1 MIDRKARQTGT
12 KHKRRRGIR
21 YIAIMLSFVLSF
33 HMILPHMG
41 SIEAYAADGDIR
53 EIKDYQ
59 DFFIFASASQ
69 SYDYDGVTVKLTGDL
84 NLTQQEFKDMLD
96 KYKVTHLTIGTK
108 DRPFKGT
115 FDGQNHTIEGL
126 VYDPG
131 IIKDPN
137 SGLFSFT
144 DGATIK
150 NLTLKDASIE
160 SVYQGGIIVGHAKNT
175 HLENLT
181 VLNSRLK
188 IAPANNVVSLITNLG
203 FCGGGIAGLMENSTM
218 YNCEISGTEV
228 VNNSTSG
235 VTGVGGEG
243 LYMGGLVGWMEDSVI
258 EYSRARS
265 NYVNEGGSEVVKQSV
280 VRNDYDIA
288 VGALGGKS
296 VYAGGIVGG
305 VNTTDSGETK
315 IIDCFSTADVSFY
328 AANYV
333 AVGSGIAGY
342 AGGITGALRGNSYI
356 ERCHY
361 AGNIHSKQYN
371 AVLVIPIIQT
381 DVNISGISNINKSGT
396 SVANS
401 YFKRSSSTSTKNI
414 YAVGTQDDTENAA
427 AKTDDIY
434 ADYEFWE
441 SKDYDLTGTIPRN
454 TKNSPN
460 HINKWVMDYDL
471 GIPVHGDTV
480 YGTFNFPDS
489 AKVTIDKTALVNRAV
504 STEDPYQFAAQGL
517 HPRGDQE
524 ITLHVEPKDS
534 NPDDNITEYRFDGW
548 HRKNDVKKNYASDI
562 KELDCSSGT
571 PESKEKDYTVK
582 SNDSVELKN
591 SLFIADMKARVA
603 FHEVDGAQIKEDY
616 YTYQKPLE
624 NVVPQN
630 TPDKSVFY
638 GWTTVKNPATN
649 GGYPAITSN
658 QLEELKLQNAIYKA
672 GDPVEKAMN
681 LYPIYKNEL
690 ANIITEFEGHE
701 LDNSDQ
707 HSLRENVGATTI
719 DYDQNGVYINVSGA
733 GTNGVF
739 PDGYRFLGW
748 YKQEKTGNG
757 TSEVCVSREQKYY
770 VPDASQPVTY
780 VARFEYRV
788 EYYVSLK
795 QNDDTGYGYRNFFTE
810 WVKYKD
816 SFDEAYATSIL
827 PKDYDHDFN
836 HWSDISVEGSCGD
849 PSDKL
854 PDKTEITEPK
864 EIYAHWTGT
873 GSDNISI
880 ISDFPNAASLSIDR
894 SELGNMKFVA
904 EPFQG
909 YRFWFWAEESRK
921 EGLLYGDKWQ
931 SDIGAGHWETN
942 HAHHI
947 HCEYLAEA
955 HLAAEINFHKRDT
968 DTSTKKVLRRYEQPV
983 FMEADTVV
991 NYGYPI
997 SGDAVGTEYNLTQA
1011 ASPTKEEMK
1020 HPDTDYEFLGWIQG
1034 KSAGSKNGIEI
1045 NGDVWNKIYNVDG
1058 DKYCTS
1064 NVDSAIPYLIDEKA
1078 VVTETMDLY
1087 PVYAKYQIQA
1097 TTNIH
1102 EIGSLPQSV
1111 LYPSKPE
1118 YSLENIATGVSEIRV
1133 TAKSGVDQIITGE
1146 GTKYKLVGMKCITP
1160 DGTETDLWN
1169 QKVEDQNGYSF
1180 TMEVDA
1186 GKEYKF
1192 MAIYTPAVLVYHMS
1206 DKDTSYQ
1213 VKNINSQV
1221 GTMPVT
1227 TDTEHPT
1234 AYMAAWVKD
1243 KPSDGSW
1250 CHRVAS
1256 KAAFDNAKYQIVTA
1270 KTIVKQS
1277 MELYPVF
1284 IDSSVKVQSNIDQ
1297 ALTTQG
1303 IDLNTVRYIQ
1313 NTDNKFSIVANDCK
1327 GYVFKGWY
1335 TEYQSEQNLGTLV
1348 SEKPTYNLTKKEL
1361 LDSSEKVYTAVYAE
1375 AIDINYHDY
1384 DGNILY
1390 TAKTTKGED
1399 RSFVEKNDSGQEI
1412 PIDVDAF
1419 TKVIEKTHQ
1428 LGGARGT
1435 DMQFVEWRLQ
1445 ETKSDGTY
1453 VYQNWKDFKDKK
1465 ITESVDL
1472 YPVAYEV
1479 GFYSPA
1485 DSSAGGADIPYEGME
1500 YSVRQEED
1508 GTKRIDSLFTTEYTD
1523 SQIKITTKEITWE
1536 KSAQIPNGERVEKG
1550 ISGIHTEVYMKGGP
1564 DADQNDTYINAG
1576 DGNVDTDQ
1584 DGVAIHDIYG
1594 ILIIKKIYPKGA
1606 CANETVIMN
1615 LQKQKAD
1622 GSADGKALDVPITV
1636 GADGTGEVQLKM
1648 PLGTYEISEDLNWSW
1663 RDTLDKIEK
1672 NGSPVADSNK
1682 VSVQINVLA
1691 PEIVTF
1697 TNSRTN
1703 NKWFSD
1709 SCEKRNEFG
1718 KITTAGGDA
1727 K

>member
-21 YIAIMLSFVLSF
+21 HIAIILSFVLSF
-33 HMILPHMG
+33 HVILPHMG
-41 SIEAYAADGDIR
+41 SLKAYAADGDIR
-53 EIKDYQ
+53 EINTFR

-69 SYDYDGVTVKLTGDL
+69 SYDYDGVTVRL
-84 NLTQQEFKDMLD
+84 NKNLDLTQQEIKAML
-96 KYKVTHLTIGTK
+96 KEYGVTHLTIGTK

-115 FDGQNHTIEGL
+115 FDGQNHTIKGL

-188 IAPANNVVSLITNLG
+188 ISPANNVVSLITNLG

-265 NYVNEGGSEVVKQSV
+265 NYVNEDGSEVVEQSV

-342 AGGITGALRGNSYI
+342 AGGITGALRGNSHI

-441 SKDYDLTGTIPRN
+441 SKDYDLTGTIPRD

-524 ITLHVEPKDS
+524 ITLHIEPKDS
-534 NPDDNITEYRFDGW
+534 NPDDQIEEYRFDGW

-582 SNDSVELKN
+582 SNDSAELKN

-603 FHEVDGAQIKEDY
+603 FYEVDGAQIKEDY

-630 TPDKSVFY
+630 TPDKSMFY
-638 GWTTVKNPATN
+638 GWTTVKNPDTN

-690 ANIITEFEGHE
+690 ANIVTEFEGHE
-701 LDNSDQ
+701 LDNSNQ

-795 QNDDTGYGYRNFFTE
+795 QNDDIGYAYRNFYTE

-816 SFDEAYATSIL
+816 SFDGAYVASIV
-827 PKDYDHDFN
+827 PKDYDHKFN
-836 HWSDISVEGSCGD
+836 HWSTETKGDGECGD
-849 PSDKL
+849 KTDEL
-854 PDKTEITEPK
+854 TDKTGITEPLK
-864 EIYAHWTGT
+864 IYAHWNG
-873 GSDNISI
+873 GGVDNISI
-880 ISDFPNAASLSIDR
+880 ISDFPNAAGLQIDG
-894 SELGNMKFVA
+894 SEVGHIKFVA
-904 EPFQG
+904 DPLPG
-909 YRFWFWAEESRK
+909 YQFRFWAEERK
-921 EGLLYGDKWQ
+921 ENINLITDKWTSNQ
-931 SDIGAGHWETN
+931 AAWRTDHPHYSTE
-942 HAHHI
+942 
-947 HCEYLAEA
+947 EYLAKA

-968 DTSTKKVLRRYEQPV
+968 STKQVLRRYEQPV

-997 SGDAVGTEYNLTQA
+997 SGDAVGEAYNLIQE
-1011 ASPTKEEMK
+1011 ASPSKADMK
-1020 HPDTDYEFLGWIQG
+1020 LSDEHYEFLGWIQG

-1058 DKYCTS
+1058 DAYCTS

-1087 PVYAKYQIQA
+1087 PVYAKYQIQS

-1102 EIGSLPQSV
+1102 EIGNLPQSV

-1118 YSLENIATGVSEIRV
+1118 YSLKNITTGVSEITV
-1133 TAKSGVDQIITGE
+1133 TAKSGVDLIITGE

-1160 DGTETDLWN
+1160 DGTETDLWY
-1169 QKVEDQNGYSF
+1169 QKVEGQNSYSF
-1180 TMEVDA
+1180 TMKVDA
-1186 GKEYKF
+1186 GKNYKF
-1192 MAIYTPAVLVYHMS
+1192 VAIYTPAVLVYHMT

-1227 TDTEHPT
+1227 TNAEHPT

-1250 CHRVAS
+1250 CHHVAS
-1256 KAAFDNAKYQIVTA
+1256 KEAFDNANYQIVTA
-1270 KTIVKQS
+1270 RTIVKQS

-1284 IDSSVKVQSNIDQ
+1284 IESSVEVQSNIDQ
-1297 ALTTQG
+1297 TLTDQG

-1335 TEYQSEQNLGTLV
+1335 TEYQSEENCGKQVT
-1348 SEKPTYNLTKKEL
+1348 EKPTHALTKKEL
-1361 LDSSEKVYTAVYAE
+1361 LDSSKKVYTAVYAE

-1390 TAKTTKGED
+1390 TAKTTKDEN
-1399 RSFVEKNDSGQEI
+1399 RSFVETNGSGQEI

-1428 LGGARGT
+1428 LGEDRGT

-1445 ETKSDGTY
+1445 EQESDGTY
-1453 VYQNWKDFKDKK
+1453 AYQNWKDFKDKT

-1472 YPVAYEV
+1472 YPVAYEA

-1485 DSSAGGADIPYEGME
+1485 DSSSGSADIPYEGME

-1536 KSAQIPNGERVEKG
+1536 RSVQNPDGGCVEKG
-1550 ISGIHTEVYMKGGP
+1550 ISGIHTAVYMKGVP
-1564 DADQNDTYINAG
+1564 DADQNDTYISAS

-1584 DGVAIHDIYG
+1584 DGVAIHNIYG
-1594 ILIIKKIYPKGA
+1594 TLIIKKEYLESA
-1606 CANETVIMN
+1606 HRNETIIMN
-1615 LQKQKAD
+1615 LRKQNPD

-1648 PLGTYEISEDLNWSW
+1648 PLGKYEISEDLNWSW
-1663 RDTLDKIEK
+1663 RDTLVQIEK
-1672 NGSPVADSNK
+1672 NGTLVTGMNK
-1682 VSVQINVLA
+1682 VSVESNVLA
-1691 PEIVTF
+1691 PEMVTF

-1718 KITTAGGDA
+1718 KITTAGGDV

>member
-1 MIDRKARQTGT
+1 MIDRKVGRTGN
-12 KHKRRRGIR
+12 KNNRDRVIR
-21 YIAIMLSFVLSF
+21 HIAIVLSFVLSF

-41 SIEAYAADGDIR
+41 SLEAYAAEGDIR
-53 EIKDYQ
+53 EIKDFE
-59 DFFIFASASQ
+59 DFFIFANASQ
-69 SYDYDGVTVKLTGDL
+69 SYDYDGVTVKLTNDL
-84 NLTQQEFKDMLD
+84 DLTEQQIKDMLD

-115 FDGQNHTIEGL
+115 FDGQNHTIKGL
-126 VYDPG
+126 VYDAG

-150 NLTLKDASIE
+150 NLTVKDASIE
-160 SVYQGGIIVGHAKNT
+160 SVYQGGIIVGHAKDT
-175 HLENLT
+175 QLENLT
-181 VLNSRLK
+181 VLNSKLK
-188 IAPANNVVSLITNLG
+188 ISSANNVVSLITNLG

-228 VNNSTSG
+228 VNNSTAG

-265 NYVNEGGSEVVKQSV
+265 NYVNEGGSEVIKQSV

-305 VNTTDSGETK
+305 VNTTDSGETR

-342 AGGITGALRGNSYI
+342 AGGITGALRGNSHV

-371 AVLVIPIIQT
+371 AILVIPIIQT
-381 DVNISGISNINKSGT
+381 DVNISGISNVNNDDT
-396 SVANS
+396 TVTNS
-401 YFKRSSSTSTKNI
+401 YFKRSSSTSTKDI
-414 YAVGTQDDTENAA
+414 YAVGTKDDTEAYA
-427 AKTDDIY
+427 AKTDDVY

-454 TKNSPN
+454 TKYSSD

-489 AKVTIDKTALVNRAV
+489 AEVTIDKTALVNSAV
-504 STEDPYQFAAQGL
+504 STEDSYQFAAQGL
-517 HPRGDQE
+517 HPRGDHE

-562 KELDCSSGT
+562 KELACSSGT

-582 SNDSVELKN
+582 SDESKELKN

-603 FHEVDGAQIKEDY
+603 FHDVNGKKIEEDY
-616 YTYQKPLE
+616 YTYQKPLKG
-624 NVVPQN
+624 VVPDN
-630 TPDKSVFY
+630 SSDKSMFY
-638 GWTTVKNPATN
+638 GWTTVENPDMG

-658 QLEELKLQNAIYKA
+658 ELEELKLQNAIYKA

-690 ANIITEFEGHE
+690 ANITTEFEGHE
-701 LDNSDQ
+701 LDNSEQ
-707 HSLRENVGATTI
+707 QSMRAGVGATDI
-719 DYDQNGVYINVSGA
+719 DYDENGAYIDVSGVEA
-733 GTNGVF
+733 DGAF

-748 YKQEKTGNG
+748 YKQEQTDNG
-757 TSEVCVSREQKYY
+757 TSEICVSREQKYY
-770 VPDASQPVTY
+770 VPDASEPVTY

-795 QNDDTGYGYRNFFTE
+795 QNDNQGYGYRNFFTE
-810 WVKYKD
+810 WVKYKEP
-816 SFDEAYATSIL
+816 FDEAYATSIL
-827 PKDYDHDFN
+827 PKDYDRDFN
-836 HWSDISVEGSCGD
+836 HWSDVSVDGSCGD
-849 PSDKL
+849 TSDEL
-854 PDKTEITEPK
+854 SNGTEITEPK
-864 EIYAHWTGT
+864 EIYAHWKGK
-873 GSDNISI
+873 GYDNISI
-880 ISDFPNAASLSIDR
+880 ISDFPNAAGLKIEDT
-894 SELGNMKFVA
+894 LTTNVQFIAK
-904 EPFQG
+904 PFPG
-909 YRFWFWAEESRK
+909 YEFLFWAEERRDT
-921 EGLLYGDKWQ
+921 GLHEDKWK
-931 SDIGAGHWETN
+931 SKVGEASWETG
-942 HAHHI
+942 HSHPSGG
-947 HCEYLAEA
+947 EYLAEA
-955 HLAAEINFHKRDT
+955 HLAAEINFHKRD
-968 DTSTKKVLRRYEQPV
+968 DSTKQVLRRYEQLI
-983 FMEADTVV
+983 FMATDTVAE
-991 NYGYPI
+991 YTYPI
-997 SGDAVGTEYNLTQA
+997 SGEAVGTEYNLTQE
-1011 ASPTKEEMK
+1011 ASPTKEEMQ

-1034 KSAGSKNGIEI
+1034 KSEGSKNGIEV
-1045 NGDVWNKIYNVDG
+1045 NGNVWEKIYNVAG

-1064 NVDSAIPYLIDEKA
+1064 NVAEAIPYLIDENA

-1087 PVYAKYQIQA
+1087 PVYAKYQIET

-1102 EIGSLPQSV
+1102 EIGELPQSV
-1111 LYPSKPE
+1111 LHPSKPA
-1118 YSLENIATGVSEIRV
+1118 YSLKNIGTGVSEVTV
-1133 TAKSGVDQIITGE
+1133 TAKSGVDSIITSE
-1146 GTKYKLVGMKCITP
+1146 DTKYTLVGMKCIMP

-1169 QKVEDQNGYSF
+1169 QKTDGRDSYSF

-1186 GKEYKF
+1186 GKNYKF
-1192 MAIYTPAVLVYHMS
+1192 VAIYTPAVLVYHMT
-1206 DKDTSYQ
+1206 DTDTSYQ

-1227 TDTEHPT
+1227 TNAEHPT

-1250 CHRVAS
+1250 CHYVAS
-1256 KAAFDNAKYQIVTA
+1256 KEAFDNAKYQIVTA
-1270 KTIVKQS
+1270 RTIVKQS

-1284 IDSSVKVQSNIDQ
+1284 IESSVEVESNIDQ
-1297 ALTTQG
+1297 TLTDQG

-1327 GYVFKGWY
+1327 DYVFKGWY
-1335 TEYQSEQNLGTLV
+1335 TEYQSEEKPGKLV
-1348 SEKPTYNLTKKEL
+1348 TEKPTHALTKKEL
-1361 LDSSEKVYTAVYAE
+1361 LDNLKKVYTAVYAE

-1399 RSFVEKNDSGQEI
+1399 RSFVKTNDSGQEI

-1428 LGGARGT
+1428 LGEAKKT
-1435 DMQFVEWRLQ
+1435 NMQFVEWRLQ
-1445 ETKSDGTY
+1445 EKEPDGTY
-1453 VYQNWKDFKDKK
+1453 AYQNWKDFKDKT

-1485 DSSAGGADIPYEGME
+1485 DSSSGSADIPYEGME

-1536 KSAQIPNGERVEKG
+1536 KSVQTPDGGRVEKG
-1550 ISGIHTEVYMKGGP
+1550 ISGIHTAVYMKGVP
-1564 DADQNDTYINAG
+1564 DADQNDTYISAS
-1576 DGNVDTDQ
+1576 DGNVDTDE
-1584 DGVAIHDIYG
+1584 DGMAIHDIYG
-1594 ILIIKKIYPKGA
+1594 TLIIKKEYLESA
-1606 CANETVIMN
+1606 HRNETIIMN
-1615 LQKQKAD
+1615 LQKQKTD
-1622 GSADGKALDVPITV
+1622 GSIDGNVLSVPMTV
-1636 GADGTGEVQLKM
+1636 GEDGTGKIQLKM

-1672 NGSPVADSNK
+1672 NGSPVADLDK
-1682 VSVQINVLA
+1682 VSVQINVLS

-1697 TNSRTN
+1697 TNSRAN

-1718 KITTAGGDA
+1718 KTTTAGGDA

>member
-1 MIDRKARQTGT
+1 MIDRKVGQTGD
-12 KHKRRRGIR
+12 KNYRDRVIR
-21 YIAIMLSFVLSF
+21 HIAIVLSFVLSF

-41 SIEAYAADGDIR
+41 SIEAYAAEGNIR
-53 EIKDYQ
+53 EIKDFE

-69 SYDYDGVTVKLTGDL
+69 SYDYQDVTVKLTNDIKL
-84 NLTQQEFKDMLD
+84 DQQEIKDMLEEYGVD
-96 KYKVTHLTIGTK
+96 HLTIGTK

-150 NLTLKDASIE
+150 NLTVKDASIE
-160 SVYQGGIIVGHAKNT
+160 SVYQGGIIVGHAKDT

-181 VLNSRLK
+181 VLNSKLK
-188 IAPANNVVSLITNLG
+188 ISPANNVVSLITNLG

-265 NYVNEGGSEVVKQSV
+265 NYVNEGGSEVIKQSI

-333 AVGSGIAGY
+333 AVGSGISGY
-342 AGGITGALRGNSYI
+342 AGGITGALRGNSHI

-401 YFKRSSSTSTKNI
+401 YFKRSSSASTKDI
-414 YAVGTQDDTENAA
+414 YAVGTKADTEEYA
-427 AKTDDIY
+427 AKTDDVY
-434 ADYEFWE
+434 ADYEFWK
-441 SKDYDLTGTIPRN
+441 SKDYDLTGTIPRD
-454 TKNSPN
+454 TKNGSN
-460 HINKWVMDYDL
+460 HINKWVMDHDL

-489 AKVTIDKTALVNRAV
+489 AEVTIDKTALVNSAV
-504 STEDPYQFAAQGL
+504 ATEDSYQFAAQGL
-517 HPRGDQE
+517 HPRGDHE

-534 NPDDNITEYRFDGW
+534 NPDDGITEYRFDGW

-562 KELDCSSGT
+562 KELDCSSGK
-571 PESKEKDYTVK
+571 PESTEKDYTVQ
-582 SNDSVELKN
+582 SNDSAELKN

-603 FHEVDGAQIKEDY
+603 FYAVDGTEIKADY

-624 NVVPQN
+624 NVVP
-630 TPDKSVFY
+630 TSGSDKSMFY
-638 GWTTVKNPATN
+638 GWTTVANPDTG

-658 QLEELKLQNAIYKA
+658 QLEKLKLQNAIYKA
-672 GDPVEKAMN
+672 GDPVEKAMK

-690 ANIITEFEGHE
+690 ANIRTEFEGHE
-701 LDNSDQ
+701 LDNSEQ
-707 HSLRENVGATTI
+707 HSMRAGVGETAI
-719 DYDQNGVYINVSGA
+719 DYDKNGAYIDVSGVEIGGA
-733 GTNGVF
+733 F

-748 YKQEKTGNG
+748 YKQEQTDNG
-757 TSEVCVSREQKYY
+757 TSEICVSREKKYY
-770 VPDASQPVTY
+770 VPNASEPVTY

-795 QNDDTGYGYRNFFTE
+795 QNDNQGYGYRNFYTE
-810 WVKYKD
+810 WVKYKEL
-816 SFDEAYATSIL
+816 FDEAYATSIL

-836 HWSDISVEGSCGD
+836 HWSDVSVDGSCGD
-849 PSDKL
+849 TSDKL
-854 PDKTEITEPK
+854 SDKTEITEPK
-864 EIYAHWTGT
+864 KIYAHWTGT
-873 GSDNISI
+873 GRDNISI
-880 ISDFPNAASLSIDR
+880 MSDFPNAVSLSIDR
-894 SELGNMKFVA
+894 SEVGNMQFIAK
-904 EPFQG
+904 PFQG
-909 YRFWFWAEESRK
+909 YRFYFWAEESRK

-931 SDIGAGHWETN
+931 SDIGAEQWETN
-942 HAHHI
+942 HAHHTF
-947 HCEYLAEA
+947 CEYLAEA
-955 HLAAEINFHKRDT
+955 HLAAEINFHKRD
-968 DTSTKKVLRRYEQPV
+968 DTTKQVLRRYEQPV
-983 FMEADTVV
+983 FMETDTVAK
-991 NYGYPI
+991 YQYPI
-997 SGDAVGTEYNLTQA
+997 SGDAVGTEYNLTQEA
-1011 ASPTKEEMK
+1011 APTKEEMQ

-1034 KSAGSKNGIEI
+1034 KSEGSKNGIKV
-1045 NGDVWNKIYNVDG
+1045 NGNVWNKIYNVAG

-1064 NVDSAIPYLIDEKA
+1064 NVAEAIPYLIDKNA

-1087 PVYAKYQIQA
+1087 PVYAKYQIET

-1102 EIGSLPQSV
+1102 EIGELPQSV
-1111 LYPSKPE
+1111 SYPSKPD
-1118 YSLENIATGVSEIRV
+1118 YSLKNIGTGVSEVTV
-1133 TAKSGVDQIITGE
+1133 TAKSGVDPIITDE
-1146 GTKYKLVGMKCITP
+1146 DTKYTLVGMKCIMP

-1169 QKVEDQNGYSF
+1169 QKTEGQDGYSF
-1180 TMEVDA
+1180 KMQVDA
-1186 GKEYKF
+1186 GKNYKF
-1192 MAIYTPAVLVYHMS
+1192 VAIYTPAVLVYHMT

-1227 TDTEHPT
+1227 TNAEHPT

-1250 CHRVAS
+1250 CHHVAS
-1256 KAAFDNAKYQIVTA
+1256 KAAFDNANYQIVTA

-1284 IDSSVKVQSNIDQ
+1284 IESSVEVQSNIDKT
-1297 ALTTQG
+1297 LKDQG

-1348 SEKPTYNLTKKEL
+1348 SEKPTYNLTKKDL
-1361 LDSSEKVYTAVYAE
+1361 LDNTTKVYTAVYAE

-1390 TAKTTKGED
+1390 TAKTTDDEN

-1428 LGGARGT
+1428 LGEDRGT

-1445 ETKSDGTY
+1445 EQESDGTY

-1485 DSSAGGADIPYEGME
+1485 DSSAGSADVPYEGME

-1508 GTKRIDSLFTTEYTD
+1508 GTKRLDALFTTEYTD

-1536 KSAQIPNGERVEKG
+1536 KSAQIPNGGRVEKG
-1550 ISGIHTEVYMKGGP
+1550 ISGIHTEVYMKGVP
-1564 DADQNDTYINAG
+1564 DGSQNDTYINAG
-1576 DGNVDTDQ
+1576 DGNVDTDK
-1584 DGVAIHDIYG
+1584 DGVAIHHIYG
-1594 ILIIKKIYPKGA
+1594 TLIIKKVYPKGA

-1622 GSADGKALDVPITV
+1622 GSAYGKALDVPITV

-1648 PLGTYEISEDLNWSW
+1648 PLGKYEISEDLNWSW
-1663 RDTLDKIEK
+1663 RDTLVQIEK
-1672 NGSPVADSNK
+1672 NGTLVTGMNK
-1682 VSVQINVLA
+1682 VSVESNVLA
-1691 PEIVTF
+1691 PEMVTF

>member
-1 MIDRKARQTGT
+1 MIDRKVGQTGN
-12 KHKRRRGIR
+12 KNNRDRVIR
-21 YIAIMLSFVLSF
+21 HIAIVLSFVLSF

-41 SIEAYAADGDIR
+41 SLKAYAAEENIR
-53 EIKDYQ
+53 EINTFK
-59 DFFIFASASQ
+59 DFFVFASASQ
-69 SYDYDGVTVKLTGDL
+69 NYDYDGVIVKLNKNLD
-84 NLTQQEFKDMLD
+84 LTQQEIQDMLEE
-96 KYKVTHLTIGTK
+96 YGVTHLTIGTK

-126 VYDPG
+126 VYEPN

-150 NLTLKDASIE
+150 NLTVKDASIE
-160 SVYQGGIIVGHAKNT
+160 SVYQGGIIVGHAKDT
-175 HLENLT
+175 QLENLT
-181 VLNSRLK
+181 VLNSKLK
-188 IAPANNVVSLITNLG
+188 ISSANNVVSLITNLG

-228 VNNSTSG
+228 VNNSTAG

-265 NYVNEGGSEVVKQSV
+265 NYVNEGGSEVIKQSV

-305 VNTTDSGETK
+305 VNTTDSGETR

-342 AGGITGALRGNSYI
+342 AGGITGALRGNSHV

-371 AVLVIPIIQT
+371 AILVIPIIQT
-381 DVNISGISNINKSGT
+381 DVNISGISNVNNDDT
-396 SVANS
+396 TVTNS
-401 YFKRSSSTSTKNI
+401 YFKRSSSTSTKDI
-414 YAVGTQDDTENAA
+414 YAVGTKDDTEAYA
-427 AKTDDIY
+427 AKTDDVY

-454 TKNSPN
+454 TKYSSD

-489 AKVTIDKTALVNRAV
+489 AEVTIDKTALVNSAV
-504 STEDPYQFAAQGL
+504 STEDSYQFAAQGL
-517 HPRGDQE
+517 HPRGDHE

-571 PESKEKDYTVK
+571 PESTEKDYKVK
-582 SNDSVELKN
+582 SDESKELKN

-603 FHEVDGAQIKEDY
+603 FHDVNGKKIEEDY
-616 YTYQKPLE
+616 YTYQKPLKD
-624 NVVPQN
+624 VVPDN
-630 TPDKSVFY
+630 SSDKSMFY
-638 GWTTVKNPATN
+638 GWTTVANPKTK

-658 QLEELKLQNAIYKA
+658 ELEELKLQNAIYKA
-672 GDPVEKAMN
+672 GDPVEKAMK

-690 ANIITEFEGHE
+690 ANIRTEFEGHE
-701 LDNSDQ
+701 LDDSDLQ
-707 HSLRENVGATTI
+707 SMRAGVGETAI
-719 DYDQNGVYINVSGA
+719 DYDENGAYIDVFGVEADGA
-733 GTNGVF
+733 F

-748 YKQEKTGNG
+748 YKQENTGNG
-757 TSEVCVSREQKYY
+757 TSEICASREQKYY
-770 VPDASQPVTY
+770 VPNASEPVTY

-836 HWSDISVEGSCGD
+836 HWSDVSVDGSCD
-849 PSDKL
+849 DTSDKL
-854 PDKTEITEPK
+854 PDGTKITEPK
-864 EIYAHWTGT
+864 KIYAHWKGK

-880 ISDFPNAASLSIDR
+880 ISDFPNAARLEIKDSLLTRVRFI
-894 SELGNMKFVA
+894 A
-904 EPFQG
+904 EPFSG
-909 YRFWFWAEESRK
+909 YRFWFWAEERRDSTTLEK
-921 EGLLYGDKWQ
+921 QWTSKDASWQ
-931 SDIGAGHWETN
+931 TQHDHYSDG
-942 HAHHI
+942 
-947 HCEYLAEA
+947 EYLAEA
-955 HLAAEINFHKRDT
+955 HLAAEINFHKGDG
-968 DTSTKKVLRRYEQPV
+968 STKQVLRRYEQHV
-983 FMEADTVV
+983 FMEKDTVAE
-991 NYGYPI
+991 YQYPI
-997 SGDAVGTEYNLTQA
+997 SGEAVGTEYNLTQE

-1020 HPDTDYEFLGWIQG
+1020 HPGKDYEFLGWIQG
-1034 KSAGSKNGIEI
+1034 KSEGSKNGIEV
-1045 NGDVWNKIYNVDG
+1045 NGNVWEKIYNVAG
-1058 DKYCTS
+1058 DEYCTS
-1064 NVDSAIPYLIDEKA
+1064 NVAEAIPYLIDENA

-1087 PVYAKYQIQA
+1087 PVYAKYQIET

-1102 EIGSLPQSV
+1102 EIGNLPQSV
-1111 LYPSKPE
+1111 LYPSEPA
-1118 YSLENIATGVSEIRV
+1118 YSLKNIGTGVSEVTV
-1133 TAKSGVDQIITGE
+1133 TAKSGVDSIITGE
-1146 GTKYKLVGMKCITP
+1146 DTKYTLVGMKCIMP

-1169 QKVEDQNGYSF
+1169 QKTEVKDSYSF
-1180 TMEVDA
+1180 TMKVDA
-1186 GKEYKF
+1186 GKNYKF
-1192 MAIYTPAVLVYHMS
+1192 VAIYTPAVLVYHMT

-1227 TDTEHPT
+1227 TNAEHPT

-1250 CHRVAS
+1250 CHHVAS
-1256 KAAFDNAKYQIVTA
+1256 KEAFDNANYQIVTA
-1270 KTIVKQS
+1270 RTIVKQS

-1284 IDSSVKVQSNIDQ
+1284 IKSSVEVESNIDKT
-1297 ALTTQG
+1297 LKDQG

-1335 TEYQSEQNLGTLV
+1335 TEYQSEEKPGKLV
-1348 SEKPTYNLTKKEL
+1348 TEKPTHALTKKEL
-1361 LDSSEKVYTAVYAE
+1361 LDSSKKVYTAVYAE

-1428 LGGARGT
+1428 LGEDRRT

-1445 ETKSDGTY
+1445 EKKSDGTY
-1453 VYQNWKDFKDKK
+1453 VYQNWKDFKDKT
-1465 ITESVDL
+1465 ITELVDL

-1485 DSSAGGADIPYEGME
+1485 DSSAGSADIPYEGME

-1508 GTKRIDSLFTTEYTD
+1508 GTKRIDALFTTEYTD

-1536 KSAQIPNGERVEKG
+1536 KSAQTPDGGRVEKG
-1550 ISGIHTEVYMKGGP
+1550 ISGIHTAVYMKGVP
-1564 DADQNDTYINAG
+1564 DADQNDTYISAS

-1584 DGVAIHDIYG
+1584 DGMAIHDIYG
-1594 ILIIKKIYPKGA
+1594 TLIIKKEYLESAHG
-1606 CANETVIMN
+1606 NETIIMN

-1636 GADGTGEVQLKM
+1636 GEDGTGKIQLKM

-1663 RDTLDKIEK
+1663 RDKLDKIEK
-1672 NGSPVADSNK
+1672 NGSPVADLDK
-1682 VSVQINVLA
+1682 VSVQINVLS

-1697 TNSRTN
+1697 TNSRAN

-1718 KITTAGGDA
+1718 KTTTVGGDA

>member
-1 MIDRKARQTGT
+1 MIDRKVGRTGN
-12 KHKRRRGIR
+12 KNNRDRVIR
-21 YIAIMLSFVLSF
+21 HIAIVLSFVLSF
-33 HMILPHMG
+33 HMIFPHMG
-41 SIEAYAADGDIR
+41 SIEAYAAEGNIR
-53 EIKDYQ
+53 EINTFR

-69 SYDYDGVTVKLTGDL
+69 SYDYDGVTVKLNKNLD
-84 NLTQQEFKDMLD
+84 LTQQEIKNMLEE
-96 KYKVTHLTIGTK
+96 YGVTHLTIGTK

-115 FDGQNHTIEGL
+115 FDGQNHTIKGL

-150 NLTLKDASIE
+150 NLTVKDASIE

-181 VLNSRLK
+181 VLNSKLK
-188 IAPANNVVSLITNLG
+188 ISPANNVVSLITNLG
-203 FCGGGIAGLMENSTM
+203 FCGGGISGLMENSTM

-265 NYVNEGGSEVVKQSV
+265 NYGNEGGSEVIKQSI

-333 AVGSGIAGY
+333 AVGSGISGY
-342 AGGITGALRGNSYI
+342 AGGITGALRGNSHI

-381 DVNISGISNINKSGT
+381 DVNISGISHINKNST
-396 SVANS
+396 SVVNS
-401 YFKRSSSTSTKNI
+401 YFKRSSSASTKDI
-414 YAVGTQDDTENAA
+414 YAVGTKADTEEYA
-427 AKTDDIY
+427 AKTDDVY
-434 ADYEFWE
+434 ADYEFW
-441 SKDYDLTGTIPRN
+441 KTKNYDLTGTIPRD
-454 TKNSPN
+454 TKNGSN

-489 AKVTIDKTALVNRAV
+489 AEVTIDKTALVNSAV
-504 STEDPYQFAAQGL
+504 STEDSYQFAAQGL

-534 NPDDNITEYRFDGW
+534 NPNDKITEYRFDGW

-571 PESKEKDYTVK
+571 PESKEKDYKVK
-582 SNDSVELKN
+582 SDESKELKN

-603 FHEVDGAQIKEDY
+603 FHDVGGTEIKEAY

-624 NVVPQN
+624 AVVPDN
-630 TPDKSVFY
+630 SSDKSMFY
-638 GWTTVKNPATN
+638 GWTTVINPDTG

-658 QLEELKLQNAIYKA
+658 QLEKLKLQNAIYKA

-690 ANIITEFEGHE
+690 ANIVAEFEGHE

-707 HSLRENVGATTI
+707 HSMREGVGKTAI
-719 DYDQNGVYINVSGA
+719 DYDKNGAYIDVSGVEA
-733 GTNGVF
+733 DGAF

-748 YKQEKTGNG
+748 YKQEQTDNG
-757 TSEVCVSREQKYY
+757 TSEIRVSREQKYY
-770 VPDASQPVTY
+770 VPDASEPVTY

-795 QNDDTGYGYRNFFTE
+795 QNDSIGYDYRNFFTE

-816 SFDEAYATSIL
+816 PFDETYATLIL

-836 HWSDISVEGSCGD
+836 HWSASFVEGSCGD
-849 PSDKL
+849 TNDKL
-854 PDKTEITEPK
+854 PDKTEITEPMK
-864 EIYAHWTGT
+864 LYAHWTGT
-873 GSDNISI
+873 GRDNISI
-880 ISDFPNAASLSIDR
+880 ISDFPNAASLSIDA
-894 SELGNMKFVA
+894 SQTGNMGFVA
-904 EPFQG
+904 KLFPG
-909 YRFWFWAEESRK
+909 YNFRLWTEERRDFTLLDKHWISK
-921 EGLLYGDKWQ
+921 EAIWKT
-931 SDIGAGHWETN
+931 GHT
-942 HAHHI
+942 HHLSG
-947 HCEYLAEA
+947 EYLAEA
-955 HLAAEINFHKRDT
+955 HLAAEINFHKRD
-968 DTSTKKVLRRYEQPV
+968 DSTKQVLRRYKQPV
-983 FMEADTVV
+983 FVETDTVAE
-991 NYGYPI
+991 YKYPI
-997 SGDAVGTEYNLTQA
+997 SGEAVGTEYNLTQE

-1020 HPDTDYEFLGWIQG
+1020 HPDKDYEFLGWIQG
-1034 KSAGSKNGIEI
+1034 KSEGSKNGIEV
-1045 NGDVWNKIYNVDG
+1045 NGDVWNKIYNVSG
-1058 DKYCTS
+1058 DTYCTS
-1064 NVDSAIPYLIDEKA
+1064 NVTEAIPYLIDEKE

-1087 PVYAKYQIQA
+1087 PVYAKYQIET

-1102 EIGSLPQSV
+1102 EIGELPQSV
-1111 LYPSKPE
+1111 LHPSKPA
-1118 YSLENIATGVSEIRV
+1118 YSLKNIGTGVSEVTV
-1133 TAKSGVDQIITGE
+1133 TAKSGVEPIITGE
-1146 GTKYKLVGMKCITP
+1146 DTRYTLVGMKCIMP
-1160 DGTETDLWN
+1160 DGTEADLWN
-1169 QKVEDQNGYSF
+1169 QKTEGKDGYSF
-1180 TMEVDA
+1180 TMKVDA
-1186 GKEYKF
+1186 GKNYKF
-1192 MAIYTPAVLVYHMS
+1192 VAIYTPAVLVYHMT

-1227 TDTEHPT
+1227 TNAEHPT

-1250 CHRVAS
+1250 CHHVAS

-1270 KTIVKQS
+1270 RTIVKQS

-1284 IDSSVKVQSNIDQ
+1284 IESSVEVQSNIDQ
-1297 ALTTQG
+1297 TLTDQG

-1313 NTDNKFSIVANDCK
+1313 NTDNKFSIVANDYK

-1335 TEYQSEQNLGTLV
+1335 IEYQSEENPGNLVTKK
-1348 SEKPTYNLTKKEL
+1348 STHALTKKEL
-1361 LDSSEKVYTAVYAE
+1361 LDSSKKVYTAVYAE

-1390 TAKTTKGED
+1390 TAKTTED
-1399 RSFVEKNDSGQEI
+1399 EKRSFVEKNDSGQEI

-1428 LGGARGT
+1428 LGEDRGT

-1445 ETKSDGTY
+1445 EKESDGTY
-1453 VYQNWKDFKDKK
+1453 VYQDWKDFKDRP

-1485 DSSAGGADIPYEGME
+1485 DSSSGSADIPYEGME

-1508 GTKRIDSLFTTEYTD
+1508 GTKRIDALFTTEYTD

-1536 KSAQIPNGERVEKG
+1536 RSAQTPDGGRVEKG
-1550 ISGIHTEVYMKGGP
+1550 ISGIHTAVYMKGVP
-1564 DADQNDTYINAG
+1564 DAAQNDTYISAS

-1594 ILIIKKIYPKGA
+1594 TLIIKKEYLESA
-1606 CANETVIMN
+1606 HRNETIIMN
-1615 LQKQKAD
+1615 LQKQNPD
-1622 GSADGKALDVPITV
+1622 GSAVGNVLSVPMTV
-1636 GADGTGEVQLKM
+1636 GEDGTGKIQLKM

-1663 RDTLDKIEK
+1663 RDKLDKIEK
-1672 NGSPVADSNK
+1672 NGSPVAGSDK
-1682 VSVQINVLA
+1682 VSVQINVLS

-1697 TNSRTN
+1697 TNSRAN

-1718 KITTAGGDA
+1718 KTTTAGGDA

>member
-1 MIDRKARQTGT
+1 MIDRKVGRTGN
-12 KHKRRRGIR
+12 KNNRDRVIR
-21 YIAIMLSFVLSF
+21 HIAIVLSFVLSF

-41 SIEAYAADGDIR
+41 SIEAYAAGNIT
-53 EIKDYQ
+53 EINEFR
-59 DFFIFASASQ
+59 DFFVFASASRN
-69 SYDYDGVTVKLTGDL
+69 YDYEGVTVKLNKNLDL
-84 NLTQQEFKDMLD
+84 TEQQIQDMLKEYD
-96 KYKVTHLTIGTK
+96 VTHLTIGTK

-115 FDGQNHTIEGL
+115 FDGQNHTIKGL
-126 VYDPG
+126 VYDAG

-160 SVYQGGIIVGHAKNT
+160 SVYQGGIIVGHAKDT

-181 VLNSRLK
+181 VLNSKLK
-188 IAPANNVVSLITNLG
+188 ISPANNVVSLITNLG

-265 NYVNEGGSEVVKQSV
+265 NYVNEGGSEVIKQSV

-333 AVGSGIAGY
+333 AVGSGISGY
-342 AGGITGALRGNSYI
+342 AGGITGALRGNSHI

-401 YFKRSSSTSTKNI
+401 YFKRSSSASTKDI
-414 YAVGTQDDTENAA
+414 YAVGTKADTEEYA
-427 AKTDDIY
+427 AKTDDVY

-441 SKDYDLTGTIPRN
+441 SKDYDLTGTIPRD
-454 TKNSPN
+454 TKNGSN

-489 AKVTIDKTALVNRAV
+489 AEVTIDKTALVNSAV
-504 STEDPYQFAAQGL
+504 STEDSYQFATQGL
-517 HPRGDQE
+517 HPRGDHE

-534 NPDDNITEYRFDGW
+534 NPDDGITEYRFDGW

-562 KELDCSSGT
+562 KELDCSSGK
-571 PESKEKDYTVK
+571 PESTEKDYKVK
-582 SNDSVELKN
+582 SDESKELKN

-603 FHEVDGAQIKEDY
+603 FYDVGGIEIEEDY
-616 YTYQKPLE
+616 YTYQKPLKD
-624 NVVPQN
+624 VVPDN
-630 TPDKSVFY
+630 SSDKSMFY
-638 GWTTVKNPATN
+638 GWTTVANPDTG

-658 QLEELKLQNAIYKA
+658 QLEKLKLQNAIYKA
-672 GDPVEKAMN
+672 GDPVEKAMK

-690 ANIITEFEGHE
+690 ANIMTEFEGHE
-701 LDNSDQ
+701 LDGSDLK
-707 HSLRENVGATTI
+707 SKREGVGETAI
-719 DYDQNGVYINVSGA
+719 DYDKNGAYIDVSGVETDGA
-733 GTNGVF
+733 L

-748 YKQEKTGNG
+748 YKQEQTDNG
-757 TSEVCVSREQKYY
+757 TSEICVSREKKYY
-770 VPDASQPVTY
+770 VPDASEPVTY

-795 QNDDTGYGYRNFFTE
+795 QNDDIGYGYRNFFTE
-810 WVKYKD
+810 WVKYKEP
-816 SFDEAYATSIL
+816 FDEVYATSIL

-836 HWSDISVEGSCGD
+836 HWSDVSVGGSCGD
-849 PSDKL
+849 TSDKL
-854 PDKTEITEPK
+854 SDKTEITEPK
-864 EIYAHWTGT
+864 KIYAHWTGR
-873 GSDNISI
+873 GEDNISI
-880 ISDFPNAASLSIDR
+880 ISDFPNAAGLKIDD
-894 SELGNMKFVA
+894 SVVGNMKFIA
-904 EPFQG
+904 APFQG
-909 YRFWFWAEESRK
+909 YQFIFWAEEQRDGVKDTWKS
-921 EGLLYGDKWQ
+921 GLNESAWSTG
-931 SDIGAGHWETN
+931 
-942 HAHHI
+942 HAHPI
-947 HCEYLAEA
+947 RNEYLAEA
-955 HLAAEINFHKRDT
+955 HLAAEINFHSRDGSK
-968 DTSTKKVLRRYEQPV
+968 DKQVFRSYKSTLFKSEDLKKEY
-983 FMEADTVV
+983 T
-991 NYGYPI
+991 YPI
-997 SGDAVGTEYNLTQA
+997 THKLVEPKDEYYLEEA
-1011 ASPTKEEMK
+1011 ASPTKEEMQ
-1020 HPDTDYEFLGWIQG
+1020 HPDKDYEFLGWIQG
-1034 KSAGSKNGIEI
+1034 KSEGAKNGIEV
-1045 NGDVWNKIYNVDG
+1045 NGYVWNKIYNVTG

-1064 NVDSAIPYLIDEKA
+1064 NVAETIPYLIDENA

-1087 PVYAKYQIQA
+1087 PVYAKYQIET

-1102 EIGSLPQSV
+1102 EIGELPQSV

-1118 YSLENIATGVSEIRV
+1118 YSLQNIETGISEVTV
-1133 TAKSGVDQIITGE
+1133 TAKSGVDSIITDE
-1146 GTKYKLVGMKCITP
+1146 DPKYTLVGMKCIMP

-1169 QKVEDQNGYSF
+1169 QKVEGRDSYSF
-1180 TMEVDA
+1180 TMKVDA
-1186 GKEYKF
+1186 GKNYKF
-1192 MAIYTPAVLVYHMS
+1192 VAIYTPAVIVYHMNHI
-1206 DKDTSYQ
+1206 DTSFR
-1213 VKNINSQV
+1213 VKNINGQV

-1227 TDTEHPT
+1227 TDNEHPT

-1243 KPSDGSW
+1243 KPKDGSW
-1250 CHRVAS
+1250 CHRVTS
-1256 KAAFDNAKYQIVTA
+1256 KAEFDNANYQIVTE

-1297 ALTTQG
+1297 ALTGQG
-1303 IDLNTVRYIQ
+1303 IDINSVRYIQ
-1313 NTDNKFSIVANDCK
+1313 NTDNKFSIIANNCK

-1348 SEKPTYNLTKKEL
+1348 SEKPTYNLTKKDL
-1361 LDSSEKVYTAVYAE
+1361 LDNTTKVYTAVYAK

-1390 TAKTTKGED
+1390 TAKTTKEEQRG
-1399 RSFVEKNDSGQEI
+1399 FVEKNASGQEI
-1412 PIDVDAF
+1412 PIDVEAF
-1419 TKVIEKTHQ
+1419 TLIIEKAHQ
-1428 LGGARGT
+1428 LGENRKT
-1435 DMQFVEWRLQ
+1435 NIRFVEWRLQ

-1485 DSSAGGADIPYEGME
+1485 DSSAGSADIPYEGME
-1500 YSVRQEED
+1500 YTVRQEED

-1536 KSAQIPNGERVEKG
+1536 RSVQNPDGGRVEKG
-1550 ISGIHTEVYMKGGP
+1550 ISGIHTAVYMKGVP
-1564 DADQNDTYINAG
+1564 DADQNDMYISAS
-1576 DGNVDTDQ
+1576 DGNVDTDE
-1584 DGVAIHDIYG
+1584 DGMAIHDIYG
-1594 ILIIKKIYPKGA
+1594 TLIIKKEYLESAHG
-1606 CANETVIMN
+1606 NETIIMN
-1615 LQKQKAD
+1615 IQKQKAD
-1622 GSADGKALDVPITV
+1622 GSAEGNSLSVPMSV
-1636 GADGTGEVQLKM
+1636 GEDGTGKIQLKM

-1663 RDTLDKIEK
+1663 RDKLDMIEK
-1672 NGSPVADSNK
+1672 NGKPVASSDK
-1682 VSVQINVLA
+1682 VSVQINVLS

-1697 TNSRTN
+1697 TNRRAN

-1718 KITTAGGDA
+1718 KTTTAGGDA

>member
-21 YIAIMLSFVLSF
+21 HIAIMLSFVLSF

-41 SIEAYAADGDIR
+41 SLKAYAAEGDIR
-53 EIKDYQ
+53 EIDTFEE
-59 DFFIFASASQ
+59 FFIFAAASQ
-69 SYDYDGVTVKLTGDL
+69 SYDYDGVTVKLTDNLYL
-84 NLTQQEFKDMLD
+84 NQQQIKDML
-96 KYKVTHLTIGTK
+96 KEYGVTHLTIGTK
-108 DRPFKGT
+108 DMPFKGT

-265 NYVNEGGSEVVKQSV
+265 NYVNESGSEEVRQSV

-342 AGGITGALRGNSYI
+342 AGGITGALRGNSHI

-534 NPDDNITEYRFDGW
+534 NPDDQIEEYRFDGW

-603 FHEVDGAQIKEDY
+603 FHEVNGAQIKEDY

-630 TPDKSVFY
+630 TPDKSMFY
-638 GWTTVKNPATN
+638 GWTTVKNLDTN

-795 QNDDTGYGYRNFFTE
+795 QNDDIGYAYRNFYTE

-816 SFDEAYATSIL
+816 SFDGAYVASIV
-827 PKDYDHDFN
+827 PKDYDHKFN
-836 HWSDISVEGSCGD
+836 HWSTETKGDGECGD
-849 PSDKL
+849 KTDEL
-854 PDKTEITEPK
+854 TDKTGITEPLK
-864 EIYAHWTGT
+864 IYAHWNG
-873 GSDNISI
+873 GGVDNISI
-880 ISDFPNAASLSIDR
+880 ISDFPNAAGLQIDG
-894 SELGNMKFVA
+894 SEVGHIKFVA
-904 EPFQG
+904 DPLPG
-909 YRFWFWAEESRK
+909 YQFRFWAEERK
-921 EGLLYGDKWQ
+921 ENINLIADKWTSNQ
-931 SDIGAGHWETN
+931 AAWRTDHSHYSTE
-942 HAHHI
+942 
-947 HCEYLAEA
+947 EYLAEA

-968 DTSTKKVLRRYEQPV
+968 STKQVLRRYEQPV

-1058 DKYCTS
+1058 DAYCTS
-1064 NVDSAIPYLIDEKA
+1064 NVESAIPYLIDEKA

-1102 EIGSLPQSV
+1102 EIGNLPQSV
-1111 LYPSKPE
+1111 LYPSKPK
-1118 YSLENIATGVSEIRV
+1118 YSLKNIATGVSEIKV
-1133 TAKSGVDQIITGE
+1133 TAQSGVDPIITGE

-1169 QKVEDQNGYSF
+1169 QKVEDQNSYSF
-1180 TMEVDA
+1180 TMKVDA

-1227 TDTEHPT
+1227 TNAEYPT

-1335 TEYQSEQNLGTLV
+1335 TEYQSEENRGKLV
-1348 SEKPTYNLTKKEL
+1348 TEKPTHALTKKEL
-1361 LDSSEKVYTAVYAE
+1361 LDSLEKVYTAVYAE

-1428 LGGARGT
+1428 LGGDRGT

-1485 DSSAGGADIPYEGME
+1485 DSSAGSAEIPYEGME

-1550 ISGIHTEVYMKGGP
+1550 ISGIHTEVYMKGVP
-1564 DADQNDTYINAG
+1564 DANQNDTYINAG

-1594 ILIIKKIYPKGA
+1594 TLIIKKVYPKGA

-1615 LQKQKAD
+1615 LQKRKAD

-1648 PLGTYEISEDLNWSW
+1648 PLGKYEISEDLNWSW